1 MPVISSL
8 IEPYRGRVINA
19 PGDNLLAEFASVV
32 DAVRC
37 AVEIQHVLEEKN
49 AELLAHRQ
57 RQFRIGINL
66 GDVEADG
73 SLLARK
79 YSTHRRATFSA

>member
-19 PGDNLLAEFASVV
+19 PGDHLLAEFASVI

-49 AELLAHRQ
+49 A
-57 RQFRIGINL
+57 
-66 GDVEADG
+66 
-73 SLLARK
+73 
-79 YSTHRRATFSA
+79 